1 MEAEYSFRSYR
12 EDDIAFIQSSWG
24 SSYYS
29 GISYRQLITPDE
41 FHKFHRPSRERF
53 FSRPTATVIVC
64 CANDDKDLI
73 LGWLALEK
81 PSHSLIIHYIYVKEA
96 FKEERIASEL
106 LNGISAQ
113 GEVLFT
119 HLTEKAQKIIRNNK
133 EKYKRF
139 IHAPHLI

>member
-1 MEAEYSFRSYR
+1 MEAEYLFRSYKE
-12 EDDIAFIQSSWG
+12 EDIPFIQSSWG

-41 FHKFHRPSRERF
+41 FHKFHRPARERF
-53 FSRPTATVIVC
+53 FSRPTATAIVC
-64 CANDDKDLI
+64 CGAKDRDLI

-81 PSHSLIIHYIYVKEA
+81 PAASIIIHYIYVKEA
-96 FKEERIASEL
+96 FKEEKIASEL
-106 LNGISAQ
+106 LNGISSQ

-133 EKYKRF
+133 DKYRRF
-139 IHAPHLI
+139 VFAPHLI